1 MATVFK
7 AGDYSNRTE
16 LENAVRNKISL
27 TPEPKD
33 STVEGTREEL
43 FRLQLS
49 GKCTYWG
56 MQVIEKDPE
65 DPKPVTEKPE
75 RGVVFESGINLEAE
89 KKGKV
94 KKPKK

>member
-7 AGDYSNRTE
+7 AGDYSTRSE

-27 TPEPKD
+27 TPDPKD

-49 GKCTYWG
+49 GRCLYWG

-65 DPKPVTEKPE
+65 DPKPVTKKPD
-75 RGVVFESGINLEAE
+75 RGVVFESGINLSEE
-89 KKGKV
+89 KKGKA
-94 KKPKK
+94 KKNK